1 MTEVNFNDI
10 KRRLYADGC
19 TDLLRGV
26 ACLRWALLAGKSYEE
41 AVRPWKTAIP
51 ELFDQGKARER
62 QRRKQPSLCAAR
74 GAVRPSPIARLSASR
89 DRNRRRYV
97 HA

>member
-1 MTEVNFNDI
+1 MIAVNFNDI

-19 TDLLRGV
+19 TDLMRGV
-26 ACLRWALLAGKSYEE
+26 ACLRWALLAGERYEE
-41 AVRPWKTAIP
+41 AVRPWRTAIP

-62 QRRKQPSLCAAR
+62 QRSRQRDPYVTKAPFIPGRSSY
-74 GAVRPSPIARLSASR
+74 GRP
-89 DRNRRRYV
+89 RNRRHV